1 MTLVFNFSLEKCQDH
16 QFYGVNS
23 SRFNTYFYFK
33 KFTLMKKLTAALFS
47 FLILLQVTV
56 FGQNSNP
63 SQKPDS
69 LLSFSKDSLFVL
81 DPTQSRTES
90 DTIFIT
96 PSLEELISKGRLYT
110 FLTSEIML
118 DMKEPLDTALFE
130 SEIPSMNENLE
141 SLRGRTKTPNTKFNF
156 RYINALIRILETTEE
171 KNISLDEILKKRLD
185 QLQVYD
191 STLMTVKNDDLFK
204 FKIRDTLLLPMYS
217 GEIERL
223 KKTVYSIDS
232 AIYHQELQIAKYQSM
247 LSNISMG
254 LSELKRYV
262 ENNKTIL
269 EKNLLKKE
277 INFIWESY
285 SIPSPKS
292 ILDITYDSLSL
303 NFLFLKRQLNANPLG
318 SALGVLI
325 VIVAGFFVRKM
336 VRSIE
341 KDKEYGKIILGRIKY
356 LDQKPIASTIV
367 ALLPLLFFL
376 FDTSSIAL
384 LTFFIYLQVIFS
396 SVLIFESFPLHTF
409 IRWTVLVA
417 IFTFFT
423 ISNLY
428 WEIAYQERM
437 YFQIGNII
445 FISIL
450 WNLPKNFSSDDQ
462 NEIDFL
468 KKLRFLVIIL
478 LSLGVLANIFG
489 RYSLAKIFSVAGSVG
504 FVHAVTLYLFTKVI
518 MEIFYVILENKKE
531 SDSFTSYLDFKS
543 IQDRIRGIFLFLAAL
558 FWIVIMLQNLA
569 LRDYVYEAF
578 EKFLVTERL
587 LGATSFTF
595 RSILLFGAL
604 IYVSYLL
611 ANNIAYFAS
620 IKDQQKPSTRTKR
633 LGSSILLIRLGVFIV
648 GFFIAAT
655 AANIPLDNITI
666 VLGALSVG
674 IGFGL
679 QTIINN
685 LVSGIILAFE
695 RPIQIGDDIEVGQ
708 MTGKV
713 KEVGIRASKIQGYDG
728 SEIIVPNGDLLS
740 QHLINWTLSDKR
752 RRVELLIGVGYSSD
766 MKLVKSLLEQALN
779 MDKISQIPAPKVLMQ
794 TFGDNSVDFRILF
807 WVDDMDIWLDMRHEV
822 MNAIYQSFREN
833 NIEIPFPQRDV
844 FVKNLSELK
853 PVKKLDSEE
862 PKEDYKKSP
871 ES

>member
-1 MTLVFNFSLEKCQDH
+1 M
-16 QFYGVNS
+16 
-23 SRFNTYFYFK
+23 K
-33 KFTLMKKLTAALFS
+33 KFTTVLFS
-47 FLILLQVTV
+47 FLTLLQLSA
-56 FGQNSNP
+56 FGQDQNKD
-63 SQKPDS
+63 QKPDS
-69 LLSFSKDSLFVL
+69 PLNFLKDSLIVL
-81 DPTQSRTES
+81 DPNQVRAES

-96 PSLEELISKGRLYT
+96 PSLEELISKGRRYT

-118 DMKEPLDTALFE
+118 GLEEPLDTSLFE
-130 SEIPSMNENLE
+130 SEIFSMNENME
-141 SLRGRTKTPNTKFNF
+141 SLRGRTKAPNTKFNF
-156 RYINALIRILETTEE
+156 RYINALSRILENTEE
-171 KNISLDEILKKRLD
+171 NNISLDEILKKRLD
-185 QLQVYD
+185 QLQAYD

-217 GEIERL
+217 GEIDRL

-232 AIYHQELQIAKYQSM
+232 VIYRQEVQIARYQSM
-247 LSNISMG
+247 LSNISMD
-254 LSELKRYV
+254 LAELKRYV

-269 EKNLLKKE
+269 EKNLFKKE

-285 SIPSPKS
+285 SIPTPKS
-292 ILDITYDSLSL
+292 ILDITYDSMRL
-303 NFLFLKRQLNANPLG
+303 NFLFLKRQLSANPMG
-318 SALGVLI
+318 SAFTILI
-325 VIVAGFFVRKM
+325 IIVAGFLVRNMLK
-336 VRSIE
+336 SIE

-356 LDQKPIASTIV
+356 LDQRPIASTIV

-396 SVLIFESFPLHTF
+396 SVLIQSLFPLHTF
-409 IRWTVLVA
+409 IRWMVLVL

-437 YFQIGNII
+437 YFQIGNVI

-450 WNLPKNFSSDDQ
+450 WNLPKNFRSEDP
-462 NEIDFL
+462 NELDFL

-478 LSLGVLANIFG
+478 LSLGVISNIFG

-518 MEIFYVILENKKE
+518 MEIIYVILENKKE

-543 IQDRIRGIFLFLAAL
+543 IQDRIRGFFLFLAAL
-558 FWIVIMLQNLA
+558 FWIIIMLQNLA
-569 LRDYVYEAF
+569 LRDYVYEAL
-578 EKFLVTERL
+578 ENFLLTERF
-587 LGATSFTF
+587 LGETSFTF
-595 RSILLFGAL
+595 KSILLFGAL

-620 IKDQQKPSTRTKR
+620 IKDQQAPATRTKR
-633 LGSSILLIRLGVFIV
+633 LGSSILLIRLAVFII

-685 LVSGIILAFE
+685 LVSGVILAFE

-713 KEVGIRASKIQGYDG
+713 KEVGIRASKILGYDG

-766 MKLVKSLLEQALN
+766 MNLVKMLVEKALN
-779 MDKISQIPAPKVLMQ
+779 MDKISKIPAPKVLMQ

-833 NIEIPFPQRDV
+833 DIEIPFPQRDV

-853 PVKKLDSEE
+853 RVKKLDS
-862 PKEDYKKSP
+862 KDSK
-871 ES
+871 

>member
-1 MTLVFNFSLEKCQDH
+1 
-16 QFYGVNS
+16 
-23 SRFNTYFYFK
+23 
-33 KFTLMKKLTAALFS
+33 MKKLTAALFS
-47 FLILLQVTV
+47 FLILLQIPV
-56 FGQNSNP
+56 FGQDQNTDQKADSLLTFLKDSLVVLDP
-63 SQKPDS
+63 SQKR
-69 LLSFSKDSLFVL
+69 V
-81 DPTQSRTES
+81 ES

-96 PSLEELISKGRLYT
+96 PSLEELISKGRRYT
-110 FLTSEIML
+110 FLASEILL
-118 DMKEPLDTALFE
+118 DLEEPLDTSLFE

-141 SLRGRTKTPNTKFNF
+141 SLRKRAKTPNTKFNF
-156 RYINALIRILETTEE
+156 RYVNALIRILETTEE
-171 KNISLDEILKKRLD
+171 KNLSLDKILEKRLN
-185 QLQVYD
+185 QLQEYD
-191 STLMTVKNDDLFK
+191 STLITIKDDDLFK
-204 FKIRDTLLLPMYS
+204 FKIRDTLLLPMYT
-217 GEIERL
+217 GEIDRL
-223 KKTVYSIDS
+223 KKTIYSIDS
-232 AIYHQELQIAKYQSM
+232 TIYRQELQIARYQSI

-292 ILDITYDSLSL
+292 ILDITYESISL

-318 SALGVLI
+318 SAFAVLI
-325 VIVAGFFVRKM
+325 VIIAGFFVRKT

-356 LDQKPIASTIV
+356 LDQRPIASTIV

-396 SVLIFESFPLHTF
+396 SVLIQALFPLHTF
-409 IRWTVLVA
+409 IRWMVLVL

-450 WNLPKNFSSDDQ
+450 WNLPKNFNSEDPK
-462 NEIDFL
+462 EIDFL
-468 KKLRFLVIIL
+468 NKLRFPIIIL
-478 LSLGVLANIFG
+478 LSLGVIANIFG
-489 RYSLAKIFSVAGSVG
+489 RYSLAKIFSVAGAVG
-504 FVHAVTLYLFTKVI
+504 FIHAITLYLFTKVI
-518 MEIFYVILENKKE
+518 MEIIYVILENKKE

-543 IQDRIRGIFLFLAAL
+543 IQDRIRGFFLFLAAL

-569 LRDYVYEAF
+569 LRDYVYEF
-578 EKFLVTERL
+578 LEKFLVTERF
-587 LGATSFTF
+587 LGKTSFTF
-595 RSILLFGAL
+595 RSILLFGSL

-611 ANNIAYFAS
+611 ANNIAYFAT
-620 IKDQQKPSTRTKR
+620 IKDQQTPSTRTKR
-633 LGSSILLIRLGVFIV
+633 LGSSILLIRLAVFII

-666 VLGALSVG
+666 ILGALSVG

-695 RPIQIGDDIEVGQ
+695 RPIQIGDDIEVGE

-752 RRVELLIGVGYSSD
+752 RRVELLIGVSYSSD
-766 MKLVKSLLEQALN
+766 MTLVKSLIEQVLT
-779 MDKISQIPAPKVLMQ
+779 MDKISKVPSPKVLMQ
-794 TFGDNSVDFRILF
+794 TFGDHSVDFRVLF
-807 WVDDMDIWLDMRHEV
+807 WVEDMDTWLDIRHEV
-822 MNAIYQSFREN
+822 MNSVYLSFVEN
-833 NIEIPFPQRDV
+833 DIEIPFPQRDV

-862 PKEDYKKSP
+862 SEEGNKKSP

>member
-1 MTLVFNFSLEKCQDH
+1 
-16 QFYGVNS
+16 
-23 SRFNTYFYFK
+23 
-33 KFTLMKKLTAALFS
+33 MKKLLSTLFS
-47 FLILLQVTV
+47 FFILFQISV
-56 FGQNSNP
+56 FAQDTTSVP
-63 SQKPDS
+63 KPDS
-69 LLSFSKDSLFVL
+69 LLNFLKDSLVVR
-81 DPTQSRTES
+81 DPSQISVES
-90 DTIFIT
+90 DTIYIT
-96 PSLEELISKGRLYT
+96 PSLEELISKGRRYT
-110 FLTSEIML
+110 FLASEILL
-118 DMKEPLDTALFE
+118 DLEEPLDTALFD
-130 SEIPSMNENLE
+130 SEIPTMNANLE
-141 SLRGRTKTPNTKFNF
+141 SIRERTKTTNTKFNF

-171 KNISLDEILKKRLD
+171 NTISLDKILETRLD
-185 QLQVYD
+185 QLQVFD
-191 STLMTVKNDDLFK
+191 STLLTIRNDDLFK
-204 FKIRDTLLLPMYS
+204 YKIRDTLLLPMYS
-217 GEIERL
+217 GEIDKL

-232 AIYHQELQIAKYQSM
+232 TIYRQELQIARYQSM
-247 LSNISMG
+247 LSTISMG
-254 LSELKRYV
+254 ISELNRYV
-262 ENNKTIL
+262 ETNKTIL
-269 EKNLLKKE
+269 EKNIFKKE

-292 ILDITYDSLSL
+292 ILDITYDSMSL
-303 NFLFLKRQLNANPLG
+303 NFFFLKQQLKKNPLG
-318 SALGVLI
+318 SAFAVLI

-336 VRSIE
+336 VRAIE

-356 LDQKPIASTIV
+356 LDQRPIASTIV
-367 ALLPLLFFL
+367 ALLPMLFFL

-396 SVLIFESFPLHTF
+396 SVLIQSLFPLHTF
-409 IRWTVLVA
+409 IRWMVLVL

-445 FISIL
+445 FITIL
-450 WNLPKNFSSDDQ
+450 WNIPKNFSSEDPK
-462 NEIDFL
+462 EIDFL
-468 KKLRFLVIIL
+468 KKLRFLSIIL
-478 LSLGVLANIFG
+478 LSGGVVANIFG
-489 RYSLAKIFSVAGSVG
+489 RYSLAKIFSVAGTVG

-518 MEIFYVILENKKE
+518 MEIIYVILENKKE

-543 IQDRIRGIFLFLAAL
+543 IQDRIRGFFLFLAAL
-558 FWIVIMLQNLA
+558 FWVVIMLQNLA
-569 LRDYVYEAF
+569 LRDYVYDGL
-578 EKFLVTERL
+578 EKFLIAERF
-587 LGATSFTF
+587 LGSTSFTF
-595 RSILLFGAL
+595 KSILLFGAL
-604 IYVSYLL
+604 IYVAYLL
-611 ANNIAYFAS
+611 ANNIAYFAT
-620 IKDQQKPSTRTKR
+620 IKDQQTPTTRTKR
-633 LGSSILLIRLGVFIV
+633 LGSSILLIRLAVFII

-685 LVSGIILAFE
+685 LVSGVILAFE

-752 RRVELLIGVGYSSD
+752 RRVELLIGVAYSSD
-766 MKLVKSLLEQALN
+766 MTLVKSLIEQVLT
-779 MDKISQIPAPKVLMQ
+779 MDKISKVPAPKVLMQ
-794 TFGDNSVDFRILF
+794 TFGDHSVDFRVLF
-807 WVDDMDIWLDMRHEV
+807 WVDDMDIWLDIRHEV
-822 MNAIYQSFREN
+822 MNSIYLSFLEN
-833 NIEIPFPQRDV
+833 EIEIPFPQRDV

-853 PVKKLDSEE
+853 PTNTGNSE
-862 PKEDYKKSP
+862 KIEDDQKKSP

>member
-1 MTLVFNFSLEKCQDH
+1 MP
-16 QFYGVNS
+16 
-23 SRFNTYFYFK
+23 
-33 KFTLMKKLTAALFS
+33 
-47 FLILLQVTV
+47 V
-56 FGQNSNP
+56 FGQDP
-63 SQKPDS
+63 ITDQKTDS
-69 LLSFSKDSLFVL
+69 LLSFSKDSLIVR
-81 DPTQSRTES
+81 DPNQIRTES

-110 FLTSEIML
+110 FLASEIML
-118 DMKEPLDTALFE
+118 DLEEPLDTSLFE

-141 SLRGRTKTPNTKFNF
+141 SLRRRAQTPNTKFNF

-171 KNISLDEILKKRLD
+171 KNLSLDEVLEKRLN

-191 STLMTVKNDDLFK
+191 STLTTIKEDDLFK

-223 KKTVYSIDS
+223 KYTIYSIDS
-232 AIYHQELQIAKYQSM
+232 TIYRQELQIARYQSM

-262 ENNKTIL
+262 EKNKTLL
-269 EKNLLKKE
+269 EKNLFKKE
-277 INFIWESY
+277 INFIWEGN

-292 ILDITYDSLSL
+292 ILDITVESLSL
-303 NFLFLKRQLNANPLG
+303 NFLFLKRQLNGNPLG
-318 SALGVLI
+318 SGFAVLI
-325 VIVAGFFVRKM
+325 VIFASFFVRKM

-356 LDQKPIASTIV
+356 LDQRPIAATIV

-396 SVLIFESFPLHTF
+396 SALIQALFPLHTF
-409 IRWTVLVA
+409 IRWMVLVV

-437 YFQIGNII
+437 YFLIGNLI

-450 WNLPKNFSSDDQ
+450 WNLPKNFNSEDPK
-462 NEIDFL
+462 EIDFL
-468 KKLRFLVIIL
+468 KKLRFPVIIL
-478 LSLGVLANIFG
+478 LSLGVIANIFG
-489 RYSLAKIFSVAGSVG
+489 RYSLAKIFSVAGAVG
-504 FVHAVTLYLFTKVI
+504 FVHAVTLYLFTKAI
-518 MEIFYVILENKKE
+518 MEIIYVVLENKKE

-543 IQDRIRGIFLFLAAL
+543 IQDRIRGFFLFLAAL
-558 FWIVIMLQNLA
+558 FWIVILLQNLA
-569 LRDYVYEAF
+569 LRDFIYEF
-578 EKFLVTERL
+578 LDKFLITERF
-587 LGATSFTF
+587 LGKTSFTF
-595 RSILLFGAL
+595 KSILLFGSL

-611 ANNIAYFAS
+611 ANNIAYFAT
-620 IKDQQKPSTRTKR
+620 IKDQQTPSTRTKR
-633 LGSSILLIRLGVFIV
+633 LGSSILLIRLAVFII

-666 VLGALSVG
+666 ILGALSVG

-752 RRVELLIGVGYSSD
+752 RRVELLIGVAYSSD
-766 MKLVKSLLEQALN
+766 MTLVKTLIEQVLTL
-779 MDKISQIPAPKVLMQ
+779 DKISKVPAPKVLMQ
-794 TFGDNSVDFRILF
+794 TFGDHSVDFRVLF
-807 WVDDMDIWLDMRHEV
+807 WVDDMDIWLDIRHEV
-822 MNAIYQSFREN
+822 MNSIYLSFLAN
-833 NIEIPFPQRDV
+833 HIEIPFPQRDV
-844 FVKNLSELK
+844 FVKNFAELK
-853 PVKKLDSEE
+853 LENKSDSENSSE
-862 PKEDYKKSP
+862 EQQKSP